1 MAKTT
6 YSNRFNGPIHERAST
21 LGSTLATHG
30 PDAIFEEIDKMLP
43 ESWREHISSFPL
55 AAIALAFGAGVFLGA
70 RKSDE
75 VLAAGAAFIGA
86 ATSSNLNSILGGGND
101 R

>member
-1 MAKTT
+1 MAKAS
-6 YSNRFNGPIHERAST
+6 SNRYHGPIHERAST
-21 LGSTLATHG
+21 LGSTLATSG

-55 AAIALAFGAGVFLGA
+55 AAIALAFGAGVFLGM

-75 VLAAGAAFIGA
+75 VLAAGSAFIGA
-86 ATSSNLNSILGGGND
+86 ATSANLSSVMGGNSD